1 MPAPESRLIKVQ
13 EKRPFAPVDTAIR
26 LYVLTERLCMK
37 MPRRYTYLI
46 LKPVIKLAGKV
57 MDNAKMANSVFPANA
72 HEAQMRRDYWIK
84 ARANLQALSTRVNRF
99 IEASGTLTYHDEAA
113 RKTKG
118 ITEKD
123 LGELA
128 DLILQEQK
136 LIKDIMETEKER
148 YRNL

>member
-1 MPAPESRLIKVQ
+1 
-13 EKRPFAPVDTAIR
+13 
-26 LYVLTERLCMK
+26 

-57 MDNAKMANSVFPANA
+57 MDNAKMANSVFPTNA